1 MPMSATNPE
10 NESEDMIPSSI
21 FGLILLLSIAA
32 LRGRRSLTVILQLV
46 AILAVV
52 ALFAHHATDS
62 LGLSF

>member
-1 MPMSATNPE
+1 MFATNPS

-21 FGLILLLSIAA
+21 FALILLLSFAA
-32 LRGRRSLTVILQLV
+32 LRGRKAVVVVLQLV

>member
-1 MPMSATNPE
+1 MFATNPS

-21 FGLILLLSIAA
+21 FALILLL
-32 LRGRRSLTVILQLV
+32 